1 MSDSE
6 SDFEQCCSQASSVP
20 DVLEYESVPQDLEFK
35 FKIFSPQHAEK
46 GLKLSYKLKE
56 GKTLPY
62 LTQIASSKSTGD
74 IVFPYSI

>member
-6 SDFEQCCSQASSVP
+6 SDFEQCCSQASVP

-56 GKTLPY
+56 G
-62 LTQIASSKSTGD
+62 
-74 IVFPYSI
+74 